1 MPHSLKNFTNNLLA
15 EGNTASAL
23 NILQE
28 TLHASQP
35 DLYKQ
40 VIILSAR
47 FKRLEKSVS
56 KGIIDDRDEKLE
68 RNQINYAL
76 TELIQEIPEEMEI
89 SSELKEVYARKRNR
103 WIITS
108 LGYVLILGALGWLGF
123 MPQKKLYAQLELHL
137 SRVTFTSLNE
147 LNLFEGKV
155 VSGVMLQDFDKL
167 AIQAFN
173 WDAADGEGKIPLPEE
188 RINLRLHPDIPG
200 GSAYLDTLRMEGVSL
215 LEEKPV
221 SIEVLTSKLMDEES
235 GQVQLDY
242 ELPEA
247 LPIRMNY
254 RDSLHLAT
262 TYLVGRQGEEEY
274 DFIGQETLSFYCPD
288 KNCEVIATTDTG
300 IQHVY
305 FDTPKGITYTETEV
319 EVSDI
324 SFTRSEDNR
333 EVSALLGGSLSLKE
347 PKKDP
352 YRELSFGRN
361 DYLGIKPKE
370 KLTLTELSVSSEEVF
385 IRADGYLEV
394 IRAGSE
400 NKMMNPS
407 RLEWLWE
414 NYRFELSAVFVLSVI
429 LLVLLPGRL
438 SESILTRIE
447 RIRRLL

>member
-1 MPHSLKNFTNNLLA
+1 MPHSLKNFTTNLLA
-15 EGNTASAL
+15 EGNTASVL

-28 TLHASQP
+28 TLHATEP

-40 VIILSAR
+40 IISLSAR

-68 RNQINYAL
+68 RNQITYAL
-76 TELIQEIPEEMEI
+76 TELIQEIPDDMKI

-108 LGYVLILGALGWLGF
+108 IGYVLIFGALGWLGF
-123 MPQKKLYAQLELHL
+123 MPQEKLYAQLELHL
-137 SRVTFTSLNE
+137 SRVNFTTLNE

-155 VSGVMLQDFDKL
+155 VSGVMLQNFEKL
-167 AIQAFN
+167 SIQAFD
-173 WDAADGEGKIPLPEE
+173 WDAADGEGKVPLNSE
-188 RINLRLHPDIPG
+188 RMSLQLHPDIPG

-215 LEEKPV
+215 LEQKPV
-221 SIEVLTSKLMDEES
+221 SIEVLTPKLTGEES

-262 TYLVGRQGEEEY
+262 TYLQGRQEDEQY
-274 DFIGQETLSFYCPD
+274 DFIAQENLSFYCPD

-300 IQHVY
+300 IQHLY
-305 FDTPKGITYTETEV
+305 FDTPQGITYTETEV
-319 EVSDI
+319 EVSEI

-333 EVSALLGGSLSLKE
+333 EVSALLSGSLSLKE
-347 PKKDP
+347 PQKTS

-370 KLTLTELSVSSEEVF
+370 KLTLTELSVSSEEIH

-394 IRAGSE
+394 IRTGSE
-400 NKMMNPS
+400 NKLVNPS

-414 NYRFELSAVFVLSVI
+414 NYRF
-429 LLVLLPGRL
+429 
-438 SESILTRIE
+438 
-447 RIRRLL
+447 